1 MSKKSGSGL
10 FLMEMLVVVLF
21 FILCASTCILVF
33 VKSNNLSSLAR
44 DTNQSVVVSESIAE
58 FFKAGKLELCEEQMK
73 AERLEDG
80 SLQIRLDDQWNYT
93 ADGGSYAYLA
103 QVIVSE
109 GEDME
114 NATIRVTRNSDKK
127 VLFELEVSS
136 YRG

>member
-58 FFKAGKLELCEEQMK
+58 FFKAGKLDVCAEQMK
-73 AERLEDG
+73 AETLEDG
-80 SLQIRLDDQWNYT
+80 SLLIRLDQQWNYT
-93 ADGGSYAYLA
+93 ADDGFGAYVAEVALREE
-103 QVIVSE
+103 E
-109 GEDME
+109 GME
-114 NATIRVTRNSDKK
+114 YATIRVTRGADQK
-127 VLFELEVSS
+127 VLYELEVSS